1 MATGPTWTIDTRNAT
16 APTQRPSYA
25 GMLTHSPAAALSTR
39 KNDVVFKILFAAER
53 NRDLLIALL
62 TAVLAPASPIE
73 SAEVLNPDVDRK
85 DWDDKGTVLDIRV
98 RFADGCQVDVEMQ
111 AAPHPALR
119 ERALYYWSRV
129 FSAELD
135 SGQAYSELMPVIGVF
150 ILDFDEL
157 PTSRLH
163 SVFELRE
170 RHEGYCL
177 SPALELHFI
186 ELPKRNNP
194 SHELEGRAV
203 LNWCQF
209 LSAQT
214 DEELE
219 ALAMTDP
226 NMERAKQALDDLSA
240 DPKARE
246 LARDRKIWHYF
257 YDRGL
262 ELSRRAGKQE
272 GRAEGREEGRA
283 ALAKAIRALCGVLDI
298 ELTAAREAQLAE
310 ASASELE
317 PLLDTIEQQRRWP
330 G

>member
-1 MATGPTWTIDTRNAT
+1 
-16 APTQRPSYA
+16 
-25 GMLTHSPAAALSTR
+25 MLTHSPAAALSTR

-62 TAVLAPASPIE
+62 TAVLAPPSPIE
-73 SAEVLNPDVDRK
+73 SAEVLNPEVDRK

-98 RFADGCQVDVEMQ
+98 RFADGRQVDVEMQ

-129 FSAELD
+129 FSAEL
-135 SGQAYSELMPVIGVF
+135 
-150 ILDFDEL
+150 
-157 PTSRLH
+157 
-163 SVFELRE
+163 
-170 RHEGYCL
+170 
-177 SPALELHFI
+177 
-186 ELPKRNNP
+186 
-194 SHELEGRAV
+194 EGRAV

-214 DEELE
+214 DDELE

-240 DPKARE
+240 DPKVRE
-246 LARDRKIWHYF
+246 LARDREIWHYF

-272 GRAEGREEGRA
+272 GHAEGREEGRA

-298 ELTAAREAQLAE
+298 ELTAAREAQLTE

>member
-1 MATGPTWTIDTRNAT
+1 MRTP
-16 APTQRPSYA
+16 APRRRTLDP
-25 GMLTHSPAAALSTR
+25 

-62 TAVLAPASPIE
+62 TAVLAPPSAIE
-73 SAEVLNPDVDRK
+73 SAEVLNPEVDRQ

-98 RFADGCQVDVEMQ
+98 RFADGRQVDVEMQ

-129 FSAELD
+129 FCSELD
-135 SGQAYSELMPVIGVF
+135 TGQAYSELMPVIGVF

-163 SVFELRE
+163 SIFDLRE

-177 SPALELHFI
+177 CSALELHFL
-186 ELPKRNNP
+186 ELPKRHNP
-194 SHELEGRAV
+194 TSELEGRAV

-240 DPKARE
+240 DPKVRE
-246 LARDRKIWHYF
+246 LARDRETWHYF

-262 ELSRRAGKQE
+262 ELSRRAGKREGREE

-283 ALAKAIRALCGVLDI
+283 EGREEGRAEGLVGTVRTVCELLGI
-298 ELTAAREAQLAE
+298 ELTAAHEARLAK
-310 ASASELE
+310 ASTAELDE
-317 PLLDTIEQQRRWP
+317 LLDSLKRDRRWP

>member
-1 MATGPTWTIDTRNAT
+1 
-16 APTQRPSYA
+16 
-25 GMLTHSPAAALSTR
+25 
-39 KNDVVFKILFAAER
+39 
-53 NRDLLIALL
+53 
-62 TAVLAPASPIE
+62 
-73 SAEVLNPDVDRK
+73 
-85 DWDDKGTVLDIRV
+85 
-98 RFADGCQVDVEMQ
+98 
-111 AAPHPALR
+111 
-119 ERALYYWSRV
+119 
-129 FSAELD
+129 
-135 SGQAYSELMPVIGVF
+135 
-150 ILDFDEL
+150 
-157 PTSRLH
+157 
-163 SVFELRE
+163 
-170 RHEGYCL
+170 
-177 SPALELHFI
+177 
-186 ELPKRNNP
+186 
-194 SHELEGRAV
+194 V

-226 NMERAKQALDDLSA
+226 NMDRAKQALDDLSA

-283 ALAKAIRALCGVLDI
+283 EGREEGRAEGREEGRAEGREEGRAALTKAIRALCGVLDI

>member
-1 MATGPTWTIDTRNAT
+1 M
-16 APTQRPSYA
+16 PSP
-25 GMLTHSPAAALSTR
+25 SPRRRTLDP

-62 TAVLAPASPIE
+62 TAVLAPPSPIE
-73 SAEVLNPDVDRK
+73 SAEVLNPEVDRK

-163 SVFELRE
+163 SIFELRE

-177 SPALELHFI
+177 CPALELHFL

-226 NMERAKQALDDLSA
+226 NMDRAKQALDDLSA

-246 LARDRKIWHYF
+246 LARDREIWHYF

-262 ELSRRAGKQE
+262 QLAERGGREKGMAE
-272 GRAEGREEGRA
+272 GRAEGRADG
-283 ALAKAIRALCGVLDI
+283 LITAIRTACELLGI
-298 ELTAAREAQLAE
+298 ELTAAREARLAK
-310 ASASELE
+310 ASAAELE
-317 PLLDTIEQQRRWP
+317 ELLDSLKRDRRWP